1 MAARDSLIDTI
12 KTRVVQGGS
21 SGRRHT
27 QHTRVIPRRVQCLK
41 LAIACSKIALTCK
54 RVPTRL

>member
-27 QHTRVIPRRVQCLK
+27 PAHARYPEARAVSQTGDRM
-41 LAIACSKIALTCK
+41 
-54 RVPTRL
+54 